1 MPHQRRRSLVRND
14 RVLLEFFQNM
24 DISSYEVMDMRWRF
38 RRLIRF
44 MAVLLI
50 GAVLAFLMLRSRYR
64 EVIRDLAETQV
75 KNTTSDLTND
85 AIAKQIADGVIQYD
99 RIVYFEKD
107 LDGRITALKTNMSEV
122 NRLKTDI
129 LNIINDEILSL
140 DTSDIGIPLGS
151 LFLPELLSGKGP
163 SIPVHILSIRNS
175 DANFVSHFSQ
185 AGINQ
190 TLHRLNM
197 EVSIDVAVLVLGETN
212 SFTMSSEVVV
222 AETVI
227 VGDVPQTFLQTGG

>member
-1 MPHQRRRSLVRND
+1 MARR
-14 RVLLEFFQNM
+14 
-24 DISSYEVMDMRWRF
+24 ICRF
-38 RRLIRF
+38 VRLI
-44 MAVLLI
+44 LI
-50 GAVLAFLMLRSRYR
+50 VSVVIFALFLGFRGRYQT
-64 EVIRDLAETQV
+64 VIRELAEIQV

-85 AIAKQIADGVIQYD
+85 AIAKQIAAGKIQYD

-129 LNIINDEILSL
+129 LNIINDEILAL

-151 LFLPELLSGKGP
+151 LFFPEFLSGKGP
-163 SIPVHILSIRNS
+163 AIPVHILSIRNS

-197 EVSIDVAVLVLGETN
+197 EVSIDVAVLVLGQTG
-212 SFTMSSEVVV
+212 SFTMTSEVVV

-227 VGDVPQTFLQTGG
+227 VGDVPRTYLQTGG

>member
-1 MPHQRRRSLVRND
+1 MRRRIRRILYFLLAAFLTVSL
-14 RVLLEFFQNM
+14 
-24 DISSYEVMDMRWRF
+24 
-38 RRLIRF
+38 
-44 MAVLLI
+44 
-50 GAVLAFLMLRSRYR
+50 GFLMLRSRYR
-64 EVIRDLAETQV
+64 DVIRDLAETQV

-85 AIAKQIADGVIQYD
+85 AIAKQIDEGIIQYD

-129 LNIINDEILSL
+129 LNLINDEILAL

-151 LFLPELLSGKGP
+151 LFLPELFSGKGP
-163 SIPVHILSIRNS
+163 SIPVRILSIRNS
-175 DANFVSHFSQ
+175 DASFASSFSQ

-190 TLHRLNM
+190 TLHQVTVI
-197 EVSIDVAVLVLGETN
+197 VSVDVAVLVLGQTS
-212 SFTMSSEVVV
+212 SFTVNSEVVV

-227 VGDVPQTFLQTGG
+227 VGDVPSTFLQTGGNYESQR